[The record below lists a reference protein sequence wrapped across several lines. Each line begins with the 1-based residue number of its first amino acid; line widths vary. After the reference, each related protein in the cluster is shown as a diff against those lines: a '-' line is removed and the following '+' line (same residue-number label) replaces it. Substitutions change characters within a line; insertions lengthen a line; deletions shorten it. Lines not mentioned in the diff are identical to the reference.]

1 MPEPPLWGYDGPCT
15 DYDFKDVIRPLYTR
29 GWCVIYNNMALEVDG
44 KCAIGKRPV
53 LNGVF
58 RFMSFDAALR
68 FSRDVLD
75 LARAEKVSIMIVE
88 ITMMTRY
95 QITVS
100 LWLEARIVVVQG
112 VSQVKENRVM
122 RRDARVEQL
131 FVEKHARQ
139 SQLHGMKLFAQPLT
153 VEKVSTQPTA
163 RIMPSMGADHE
174 ATTVVIELA
183 TW

>member
-1 MPEPPLWGYDGPCT
+1 
-15 DYDFKDVIRPLYTR
+15 
-29 GWCVIYNNMALEVDG
+29 MALEVDG

-53 LNGVF
+53 FNGVF
-58 RFMSFDAALR
+58 RFTSFDAALR

-75 LARAEKVSIMIVE
+75 LARAEK
-88 ITMMTRY
+88 
-95 QITVS
+95 ITVS

-139 SQLHGMKLFAQPLT
+139 SQLR
-153 VEKVSTQPTA
+153 A
-163 RIMPSMGADHE
+163 RYEAVCAAADSREGVH
-174 ATTVVIELA
+174 TTHSEDYAVNGSGS
-183 TW
+183 